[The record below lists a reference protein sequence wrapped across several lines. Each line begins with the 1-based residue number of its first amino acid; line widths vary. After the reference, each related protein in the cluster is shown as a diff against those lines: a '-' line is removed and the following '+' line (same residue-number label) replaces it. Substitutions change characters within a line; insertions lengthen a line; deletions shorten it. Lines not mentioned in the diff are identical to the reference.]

1 MIRSLLFASALVWAA
16 PLAAL
21 DLTNMTAQER
31 AAFNEQIRSYLLEN
45 PEIILEAVNLLE
57 ERQAQAQAQADFT
70 LVEDNKDAIFND
82 PRSWVGGNPEGDITL
97 VEFLDYRCGFCRR
110 AMPEVADLL
119 ASDGNIRLIIK
130 EFPILG
136 ESSVIMSRF
145 ALATR
150 DVAGPEAYKDMHD
163 ALMELN
169 GDPSD
174 VALRRLAEGMGLD
187 ADAILAQMESPA
199 VGEELQD
206 NYDLAQ
212 ALNIQGTPSFVL
224 QDELLRGFLTA
235 DEMKERVAQKRAQ

>member
-1 MIRSLLFASALVWAA
+1 MIRVVLIALGLMWSA

-21 DLTNMTAQER
+21 DLADMTAEER
-31 AAFNEQIRSYLLEN
+31 AAFNAQVRAYLLEN

-57 ERQAQAQAQADFT
+57 SRQAEAQALADVT

-82 PRSWVGGNPEGDITL
+82 PRSWVGGNPDGDITL

-110 AMPEVADLL
+110 AMPEVASLL

-136 ESSVIMSRF
+136 EASVTMSRF

-150 DVAGPEAYKDMHD
+150 SVAGPEAYKAVHD
-163 ALMELN
+163 ALMEMN

-174 VALRRLAEGMGLD
+174 VALRRLADELELD
-187 ADAILAQMESPA
+187 GDAILAEMQSEAIDS
-199 VGEELQD
+199 ELQD
-206 NYDLAQ
+206 NYALAQ

-224 QDELLRGFLTA
+224 GDELLRGFLPA
-235 DEMKERVAQKRAQ
+235 NEMAEIVAQKRAE